1 MLVRDCM
8 TRHPILISP
17 NWSASEA
24 ERLMSENRIR
34 HLPVVEDGKR
44 LVGLITRQR
53 LSMKPEMLGSLNVWE
68 ISRYLADLKVKQ
80 IMIKRKAI
88 VTVDEDRS
96 VERAA
101 SLMSENRIGCLLVV
115 DDDEAVVGVVTEVD
129 ILRAFQEMLGLPVDG
144 LRVTVRMSNRP
155 GEFANLTRVLADL
168 DWCVMGI
175 GTFPTRRKPG
185 FYDAVLKISDV
196 TEEEVRAELSKIE
209 GQEVIDV
216 RATV

>member
-53 LSMKPEMLGSLNVWE
+53 LSMKPELLGSLNVWE

-80 IMIKRKAI
+80 VMIKRKVI
-88 VTVDEDRS
+88 VTVEDNRS

-101 SLMSENRIGCLLVV
+101 SLMSENKIGCLPVV
-115 DDDEAVVGVVTEVD
+115 DDDDVVVGVVTEVD
-129 ILRAFQEMLGLPVDG
+129 ISRAFQEMLGLPVDG
-144 LRVTVRMSNRP
+144 LRVTVCMANRT
-155 GEFANLTRVLADL
+155 GEFAKLTRAIADQGW
-168 DWCVMGI
+168 DVMGI
-175 GTFPTRRKPG
+175 GTFPSRRNPG
-185 FYDAVLKISDV
+185 FYDAVLKIPNV
-196 TEEEVRAELSKIE
+196 TEDEVRAEISKVE

-216 RATV
+216 RAIV

>member
-80 IMIKRKAI
+80 MMIKRKAI
-88 VTVDEDRS
+88 ITVDEDRS

-101 SLMSENRIGCLLVV
+101 SLMSENKIGCLPVV
-115 DDDEAVVGVVTEVD
+115 DDDDVVVGVVTEVD
-129 ILRAFQEMLGLPVDG
+129 ISRAFQEMLGLPVEG
-144 LRVTVRMSNRP
+144 LRVTVRMPNRP
-155 GEFANLTRVLADL
+155 GEFAKLTRAIADRG
-168 DWCVMGI
+168 WGVMGI
-175 GTFPTRRKPG
+175 GTFPSRRNPG
-185 FYDAVLKISDV
+185 FYDAVLKIPNV
-196 TEEEVRAELSKIE
+196 TEEEVRTELSKVE
-209 GQEVIDV
+209 DQEVVDV
-216 RATV
+216 RAIV

>member
-1 MLVRDCM
+1 M

-80 IMIKRKAI
+80 MMIKRKAI
-88 VTVDEDRS
+88 ITVDEDRS

-101 SLMSENRIGCLLVV
+101 SLMSENKIGCLPVV
-115 DDDEAVVGVVTEVD
+115 DDDDVVVGVVTEVD
-129 ILRAFQEMLGLPVDG
+129 ISRAFQEMLGLPVEG
-144 LRVTVRMSNRP
+144 LRVTVRMPNRP
-155 GEFANLTRVLADL
+155 GEFAKLTRAIADRG
-168 DWCVMGI
+168 WGVMGI
-175 GTFPTRRKPG
+175 GTFPSRRNPG
-185 FYDAVLKISDV
+185 FYDAVLKIPNV
-196 TEEEVRAELSKIE
+196 TEEEVRTELSKVE
-209 GQEVIDV
+209 DQEVVDV
-216 RATV
+216 RAIV

>member
-44 LVGLITRQR
+44 LIGLITRQR
-53 LSMKPEMLGSLNVWE
+53 LSMKPELLGSLNVWE
-68 ISRYLADLKVKQ
+68 ISRYLSDLKVRQ
-80 IMIKRKAI
+80 IMIKRKSI

-101 SLMSENRIGCLLVV
+101 SLMSENRIGCLPVV
-115 DDDEAVVGVVTEVD
+115 DGDDAVIGVVTEID
-129 ILRAFQEMLGLPVDG
+129 ISRAFQEMLGLPVDG
-144 LRVTVRMSNRP
+144 LRITVRMPDRP
-155 GEFANLTRVLADL
+155 GEFAKLTRAIADL
-168 DWCVMGI
+168 GWDVMGI
-175 GTFPTRRKPG
+175 GTFPSRRKSG
-185 FYDAVLKISDV
+185 FYVAVVKLPNV
-196 TEEEVRAELSKIE
+196 TEAEARSELGKIE
-209 GQEVIDV
+209 EQEIIDI
-216 RATV
+216 RSIA